1 MKKRPLC
8 VSCILLIV
16 LAGIIRLSGYSLGIP
31 DNRNLTEDQ
40 FGACTV
46 SGRIYQREYK
56 DEKLILFLKQTVLS
70 ENSQKEVKIENVKIT
85 CEAAPESYLV
95 GDYVQAKG
103 ELQPIEAPVNPG
115 QFDAQIYYYAQKIG
129 YTMWNPELQILQRPR
144 FSLKRLLSDV
154 REALVLS
161 INNIGSEC
169 AGVIAAMVT
178 GDKTGLDGQ
187 IKLLFQQG
195 GISHI
200 LAISGLH
207 LGILGM
213 GFYKAVRKIGI
224 PLKVSGALS
233 ILFMCGYGAMVGLS
247 VSTIRAL
254 IMFIFRIGAEMAGR
268 TYDRWTA
275 IAFIGA
281 ALLGENPAY
290 IGYSGYWLSFSAV
303 LALMIFNVKNPLASG
318 VCLQFFMA
326 PVLLYFFY
334 EIPVYGIFLNLFVL
348 PTVGAVLVCGLLG
361 AAVGMMNPVIGKV
374 IVLPAR
380 FFLWIYE
387 WLCEKVSFLP
397 GAVWTIGKPELWQ
410 VGVYYAVLFLVLWRY
425 RKRRL
430 SKRRFAYLLFL
441 LPACLI
447 LGYQDHSQLEITMLD
462 VGQGDSIVI
471 QTPEKHCYLIDGGSS
486 SENAVGTYGILP
498 FLKQEGIN
506 ELEAVFLTHDDADH
520 INGVVELMESI
531 GEGKCRLKIRKIV
544 VPQWADYEGFQEVIE
559 LADEISVPVYY
570 MGTGD
575 RILDGETEICCMH
588 PSGGDY
594 GEDGNAGSLVLLLC
608 YGSFDALFTGDL
620 EGAAEADV
628 GEAAP
633 DIDLLKVAHHGSKYS
648 TGAAFLQQVRPEVSL
663 ISCSEENRYGHPHEE
678 LLERLEDC
686 GSAVFITKDWGAVSV
701 FTDGEKIDLKTYC
714 KYNGTYQLQI
724 FIDGIVYEK
733 N

>member
-70 ENSQKEVKIENVKIT
+70 D
-85 CEAAPESYLV
+85 LV

-161 INNIGSEC
+161 INKIGSEC

-361 AAVGMMNPVIGKV
+361 AAVGMMNPVIFCRAPCGR
-374 IVLPAR
+374 LESR
-380 FFLWIYE
+380 NSGRSEYTMQCFFLFYGDIGSDGCRREDLHIY
-387 WLCEKVSFLP
+387 CFYCLP
-397 GAVWTIGKPELWQ
+397 V
-410 VGVYYAVLFLVLWRY
+410 
-425 RKRRL
+425 
-430 SKRRFAYLLFL
+430 
-441 LPACLI
+441 
-447 LGYQDHSQLEITMLD
+447 
-462 VGQGDSIVI
+462 
-471 QTPEKHCYLIDGGSS
+471 
-486 SENAVGTYGILP
+486 
-498 FLKQEGIN
+498 
-506 ELEAVFLTHDDADH
+506 
-520 INGVVELMESI
+520 
-531 GEGKCRLKIRKIV
+531 
-544 VPQWADYEGFQEVIE
+544 
-559 LADEISVPVYY
+559 
-570 MGTGD
+570 
-575 RILDGETEICCMH
+575 
-588 PSGGDY
+588 
-594 GEDGNAGSLVLLLC
+594 
-608 YGSFDALFTGDL
+608 
-620 EGAAEADV
+620 
-628 GEAAP
+628 
-633 DIDLLKVAHHGSKYS
+633 
-648 TGAAFLQQVRPEVSL
+648 
-663 ISCSEENRYGHPHEE
+663 
-678 LLERLEDC
+678 
-686 GSAVFITKDWGAVSV
+686 
-701 FTDGEKIDLKTYC
+701 
-714 KYNGTYQLQI
+714 
-724 FIDGIVYEK
+724 
-733 N
+733 